1 MKTIEEVKSQID
13 VDIITYMNSV
23 SSDTKIIDDLRQIV
37 VNAFHA
43 METEGLLVQVGIEG
57 GSSAPE
63 RVTLIDD
70 NGQVIGKIVAPHLK
84 T

>member
-57 GSSAPE
+57 GPSAPE

>member
-37 VNAFHA
+37 VNAFYT
-43 METEGLLVQVGIEG
+43 METEGLLVQVGTEG
-57 GSSAPE
+57 GPSAPE